1 MLARAD
7 ADEGGKVEVYA
18 ATKRLADS
26 LFMTFEWPALA
37 PKIRSSNWPE
47 AKLMA
52 LVVAATKLC
61 YGLDSRQR
69 VPHSATEPA
78 ATTLN
83 QDAWDWFLRTGNAE
97 RRGLL
102 ECGGNRP
109 LPELDVGEADV
120 FSMDGDELDR
130 YMDWYEKT
138 WCGERIKRVFLFNPL
153 PPSPLPL
160 VT

>member
-1 MLARAD
+1 M
-7 ADEGGKVEVYA
+7 EIYA

-26 LFMTFEWPALA
+26 LFMTFEWPALV